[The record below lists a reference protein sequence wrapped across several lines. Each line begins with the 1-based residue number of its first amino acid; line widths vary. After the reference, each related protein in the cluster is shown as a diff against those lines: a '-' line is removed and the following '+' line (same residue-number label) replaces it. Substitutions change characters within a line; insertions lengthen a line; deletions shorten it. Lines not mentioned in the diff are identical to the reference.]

1 MTQYE
6 RRKYMNEYAMKLY
19 TFKKEKVKE
28 LREKGLSIKDIS
40 LTLDCSEMFVINVL
54 NGGLK
59 VIRKS

>member
-6 RRKYMNEYAMKLY
+6 RRKHMNEYAMKLNK
-19 TFKKEKVKE
+19 FRKEKVKE

-40 LTLDCSEMFVINVL
+40 LTLDVSEMFVINVL
-54 NGGLK
+54 NGELK